1 MSPPPLARD
10 AAGSLASGVRQSR
23 RAVSAAGP
31 EGYRAVAV
39 RREPNPRGTNLTQ
52 TGRANCR
59 ANREGRVTLPQ
70 VKQRTGMIIFAAAAA
85 AAAAAAGARS
95 WGGGRR
101 VWSFGRGGGC
111 ERN

>member
-1 MSPPPLARD
+1 MSPPPTPHARD
-10 AAGSLASGVRQSR
+10 AAGSLASGVPESR

-59 ANREGRVTLPQ
+59 ANREGRVTFPQ
-70 VKQRTGMIIFAAAAA
+70 VKQRTGMIIS
-85 AAAAAAGARS
+85 AAAAGARN
-95 WGGGRR
+95 WGR